1 VDGPPTALIF
11 VAVILLLVLAMSG
24 IWWLQSTMA
33 ERGRMANPD
42 GTDRAQRMDELEANR
57 QAATKVAR
65 IVAPVSAV
73 ALAIVVVI
81 AIFS

>member
-1 VDGPPTALIF
+1 VDGPPATLILI
-11 VAVILLLVLAMSG
+11 AVILLLVLAMSG

-42 GTDRAQRMDELEANR
+42 STDRAQRMGELEANR